1 MSKLLEIALGLV
13 TGIGG
18 FLEAGSLATSAQAGA
33 SFGLQLVW
41 ALALGTICLAFLV
54 EMAGRL
60 AAVSKHT
67 LPDAMRER
75 FGIRFFTVPL
85 VVVVLVSFLVLASE
99 IGGVAL
105 ALQLATGIRF
115 QWWAPAVGLAVWL
128 VLWAHNFGLVE
139 KGASLLGLVTLVF
152 VVAAF
157 KLHVPLAQVAANL
170 APSFPREEPAKY
182 WFTAVSIIGA
192 SVSPYLFYFY
202 SAGAIEDEWDESYLG
217 VNRLISGLGMGFGGG
232 VAIAVMACAAMV
244 LHSRGIQVDQYEQIP
259 LLLAQPLGRWG
270 FILFVASLGIACFGA
285 ALEIALQIAY
295 LVAQGFGWKWGEN
308 IKPGQ
313 AARFSLIYTVAALLA
328 GLFIFTG
335 LDPLKLT
342 IFSMALTALSLP
354 VTVVPLLIIMND
366 REYLGD
372 NVNHWVANAA
382 VLFISVVACIVAVVA
397 IPLQLLG
404 GS

>member
-33 SFGLQLVW
+33 EFGFQLIW
-41 ALALGTICLAFLV
+41 AIVLGTICIAFLV
-54 EMAGRL
+54 EMGGRL

-85 VVVVLVSFLVLASE
+85 VAVVLVSFLVLASE
-99 IGGVAL
+99 IGGVSL
-105 ALQLATGIRF
+105 ALQFATGIRF
-115 QWWAPAVGLAVWL
+115 QWWAPVVAVAVWL
-128 VLWAHNFGLVE
+128 LLWAHNFSLVE

-152 VVAAF
+152 IVGAF
-157 KLHVPLAQVAANL
+157 KLHTPLNEIGTHL
-170 APSFPREEPAKY
+170 LPSLPHQDSARY

-202 SAGAIEDEWDESYLG
+202 SAGAIEDHWDESYLR
-217 VNRLISGLGMGFGGG
+217 VNRLIAGLGMGFGGS
-232 VAIAVMACAAMV
+232 IAVAVLACAAMV
-244 LHSRGIQVDQYEQIP
+244 FHSRGIQIDRYEQIP
-259 LLLAQPLGRWG
+259 LLLAEPLGHWG

-295 LVAQGFGWKWGEN
+295 LIAQGFGWKWGEN
-308 IKPGQ
+308 LKPRE
-313 AARFSLIYTVAALLA
+313 AARFSLVYTVAICLA
-328 GLFIFTG
+328 GLVIFTG
-335 LDPLKLT
+335 IDPLKLT
-342 IFSMALTALSLP
+342 IFSMVLTALSLP
-354 VTVVPLLIIMND
+354 VTVVPLLILMND
-366 REYLGD
+366 PLYLGD
-372 NVNHWVANAA
+372 NGNHWIANAA
-382 VLFISVVACIVAVVA
+382 VLFISLLACIVAIVA
-397 IPLQLLG
+397 IPLQLMG

>member
-1 MSKLLEIALGLV
+1 MNKLLEIALGLV

-33 SFGLQLVW
+33 AFGFQLVW
-41 ALALGTICLAFLV
+41 AIALGTICIAFLV

-85 VVVVLVSFLVLASE
+85 VAVVLVSFLVLASE
-99 IGGVAL
+99 IGGVSL
-105 ALQLATGIRF
+105 ALQLITGIRF
-115 QWWAPAVGLAVWL
+115 QWWAPAVALAIWL
-128 VLWAHNFGLVE
+128 LLWAHNFNLVE

-152 VVAAF
+152 VVGAL
-157 KLHVPLAQVAANL
+157 KLHTPLSEVGAHL
-170 APSFPREEPAKY
+170 LPSMPQQDSAKY
-182 WFTAVSIIGA
+182 WFMAVSIIGA

-202 SAGAIEDEWDESYLG
+202 SAGAIEDEWDEGYLG
-217 VNRLISGLGMGFGGG
+217 VNRFVAGLGMGFGGT
-232 VAIAVMACAAMV
+232 VAVAVLAGAAMV
-244 LHSRGIQVDQYEQIP
+244 FHPRGIQIDRYEQIP
-259 LLLAQPLGRWG
+259 LLLSQPLGHWG

-295 LVAQGFGWKWGEN
+295 LIAQGFGWKWGEN
-308 IKPGQ
+308 IRPGQ
-313 AARFSLIYTVAALLA
+313 AARFSLVYTIAILLA
-328 GLFIFTG
+328 GLLILTG

-366 REYLGD
+366 PEYLGE
-372 NVNHWVANAA
+372 NVNHWIANAA
-382 VLFISVVACIVAVVA
+382 VLFISVIACVVALVA
-397 IPLQLLG
+397 IPLQFLG

>member
-1 MSKLLEIALGLV
+1 MKKLLEIGLGLV

-33 SFGLQLVW
+33 SFGFQLVW
-41 ALALGTICLAFLV
+41 AIALGVVCIAFLV

-85 VVVVLVSFLVLASE
+85 VAVVLVSFLVLASE

-105 ALQLATGIRF
+105 ALQLVTGIRF
-115 QWWAPAVGLAVWL
+115 QWWAPAVALAVWL
-128 VLWAHNFGLVE
+128 LLWAHNFGLIE
-139 KGASLLGLVTLVF
+139 KGASILGLVTLVF
-152 VVAAF
+152 LVGAHQLHTPLSGVAAH
-157 KLHVPLAQVAANL
+157 LL
-170 APSFPREEPAKY
+170 PSRPNADPAKY
-182 WFTAVSIIGA
+182 WFMAVSIIGA

-202 SAGAIEDEWDESYLG
+202 SAGAIEDEWDEGYLG
-217 VNRLISGLGMGFGGG
+217 VNRVIAGLGMGFGGT
-232 VAIAVMACAAMV
+232 VAIAVLACAAMV
-244 LHSRGIQVDQYEQIP
+244 FHSRGVQVDRYEQIP
-259 LLLAQPLGRWG
+259 LILAQPLGHWG

-295 LVAQGFGWKWGEN
+295 LIAQGFGWKWGEN

-313 AARFSLIYTVAALLA
+313 AARFSLMYTVAILLA
-328 GLFIFTG
+328 GLVILTG
-335 LDPLKLT
+335 IDPLKLT

-354 VTVVPLLIIMND
+354 VTVVPLLIVMND
-366 REYLGD
+366 PEYLGD
-372 NVNHWVANAA
+372 NVNHWIANVA
-382 VLFISVVACIVAVVA
+382 VLVVSVIACVVALVA
-397 IPLQLLG
+397 IPLQFMG

>member
-18 FLEAGSLATSAQAGA
+18 FLETGSLATSAQAGA

-41 ALALGTICLAFLV
+41 AIALGTICLAFLV

-99 IGGVAL
+99 IGGVSL
-105 ALQLATGIRF
+105 ALQLATGISFR
-115 QWWAPAVGLAVWL
+115 WWAPGVALAVWL
-128 VLWAHNFGLVE
+128 LLWAHRFGLVE
-139 KGASLLGLVTLVF
+139 KGTGLLGLVTLVF
-152 VVAAF
+152 VVAAL
-157 KLHVPLAQVAANL
+157 KLHTPLGQVAANL
-170 APSFPREEPAKY
+170 LPSQPKEEPAKY

-217 VNRLISGLGMGFGGG
+217 VNRVISGLGMGFGGG
-232 VAIAVMACAAMV
+232 VAIAVLACAAMV
-244 LHSRGIQVDQYEQIP
+244 FHSRGIQVDQYEQIP
-259 LLLAQPLGRWG
+259 LMLAQPLGHWG

-285 ALEIALQIAY
+285 ALEIALSIAY

-313 AARFSLIYTVAALLA
+313 AARFSLIYTVATLLA
-328 GLFIFTG
+328 GLVIFSG
-335 LDPLKLT
+335 IDPLKLT

-354 VTVVPLLIIMND
+354 ITVVPLLIIMND

-372 NVNHWVANAA
+372 NVNHWIANAA
-382 VLFISVVACIVAVVA
+382 VLFVSVLACIVALVA
-397 IPLQLLG
+397 IPLQLMG

>member
-18 FLEAGSLATSAQAGA
+18 FLEAGSLATAAQAGA
-33 SFGLQLVW
+33 AFGFQLVW
-41 ALALGTICLAFLV
+41 AIVLGTICIAFLV
-54 EMAGRL
+54 EMGGRL

-75 FGIRFFTVPL
+75 FGVRFFTIPL
-85 VVVVLVSFLVLASE
+85 ISVVLVSFLVLASE

-115 QWWAPAVGLAVWL
+115 QWWAPVVALAVWL
-128 VLWAHNFGLVE
+128 LLWLHNFGLVE

-152 VVAAF
+152 VVGAL
-157 KLHVPLAQVAANL
+157 KLHPPLDQVGGNL
-170 APSFPREEPAKY
+170 LPSLPRQDGARY
-182 WFTAVSIIGA
+182 WFMAVSIIGA

-217 VNRLISGLGMGFGGG
+217 VNRIISGLGMSFGGT
-232 VAIAVMACAAMV
+232 IAVAVLAGAAMV
-244 LHSRGIQVDQYEQIP
+244 FHSRGIQVDRYEQIP
-259 LLLAQPLGRWG
+259 LLLAEPLGHWG

-308 IKPGQ
+308 IRPRE
-313 AARFSLIYTVAALLA
+313 AARFSLIYTIAILLA
-328 GLFIFTG
+328 GVLIFTG
-335 LDPLKLT
+335 IDPLKLT

-354 VTVVPLLIIMND
+354 VTVVPLLIVMND
-366 REYLGD
+366 PQYLNE
-372 NVNHWVANAA
+372 NVNHSIANAA
-382 VLFISVVACIVAVVA
+382 VLFVSVLACIVALVA
-397 IPLQLLG
+397 IPLQILAG
-404 GS
+404 T

>member
-1 MSKLLEIALGLV
+1 MNKLLEIALGLV

-33 SFGLQLVW
+33 AFGFQLVW
-41 ALALGTICLAFLV
+41 AIALGTVCIAFLV

-85 VVVVLVSFLVLASE
+85 IAVVLVSFLVLASE
-99 IGGVAL
+99 IGGVSL
-105 ALQLATGIRF
+105 ALQLATGVRF
-115 QWWAPAVGLAVWL
+115 QWWAPVVALAVWL
-128 VLWAHNFGLVE
+128 LLWAHNFSLVE

-152 VVAAF
+152 LVGANR
-157 KLHVPLAQVAANL
+157 LHAPLGEIASNL
-170 APSFPREEPAKY
+170 LPGLPRQDPAKY
-182 WFTAVSIIGA
+182 WFTAVSILGA

-202 SAGAIEDEWDESYLG
+202 SAGAIEDEWDEGYLG
-217 VNRLISGLGMGFGGG
+217 VNRMIAGLGMGFGGT
-232 VAIAVMACAAMV
+232 VAIAVLVCAALV
-244 LHSRGIQVDQYEQIP
+244 FHSRGIQIDRYEQIP
-259 LLLAQPLGRWG
+259 LILAQPLGHWG

-295 LVAQGFGWKWGEN
+295 LIAQGFGWKWGEN

-313 AARFSLIYTVAALLA
+313 AARFSLTYTIVILLA
-328 GLFIFTG
+328 GLVMLTG
-335 LDPLKLT
+335 IDPLKLT

-366 REYLGD
+366 PEYLGE
-372 NVNHWVANAA
+372 NVNHWIANAA
-382 VLFISVVACIVAVVA
+382 VLVVSVIACVVALVA
-397 IPLQLLG
+397 IPLQLMG

>member
-1 MSKLLEIALGLV
+1 LV

-33 SFGLQLVW
+33 AFGFQLVW
-41 ALALGTICLAFLV
+41 AIALGTICLAFLV

-60 AAVSKHT
+60 SAVSKHT

-75 FGIRFFTVPL
+75 FGVRFFSVVL
-85 VVVVLVSFLVLASE
+85 VTVVLVSFLVLASE
-99 IGGVAL
+99 IGGVSL

-115 QWWAPAVGLAVWL
+115 QWWAPVAALAVWL
-128 VLWAHNFGLVE
+128 LLWAHNFSLVE

-157 KLHVPLAQVAANL
+157 KLQVPLHEVGAHVL
-170 APSFPREEPAKY
+170 PSLPQHDGSRY
-182 WFTAVSIIGA
+182 WFMAVSIFGA

-202 SAGAIEDEWDESYLG
+202 SAGAVEDEWDESYLG
-217 VNRLISGLGMGFGGG
+217 VNRLIAGLGMGFGGTL
-232 VAIAVMACAAMV
+232 AIAVLACAAMV
-244 LHSRGIQVDQYEQIP
+244 FHSRGIEIDHYEQIP
-259 LLLAQPLGRWG
+259 PILVEPLGRWG

-308 IKPGQ
+308 IRPRE
-313 AARFSLIYTVAALLA
+313 AARFSLVYTIAVVLA
-328 GLFIFTG
+328 GLVIFTG
-335 LDPLKLT
+335 IDPLKLT

-354 VTVVPLLIIMND
+354 VTVVPLLILMND
-366 REYLGD
+366 PEYLGD
-372 NVNHWVANAA
+372 NGNHWIANAA
-382 VLFISVVACIVAVVA
+382 VLFISILACIVAIVA
-397 IPLQLLG
+397 IPLQLVG

>member
-41 ALALGTICLAFLV
+41 AIALGVICIAFLV
-54 EMAGRL
+54 EMGGRL

-85 VVVVLVSFLVLASE
+85 VAVVLVSFLVLASE

-115 QWWAPAVGLAVWL
+115 QWWAPAVAIAVWL
-128 VLWAHNFGLVE
+128 LLWAHNFGLVE

-157 KLHVPLAQVAANL
+157 KLHAPLDEIGARLVPSL
-170 APSFPREEPAKY
+170 PHHDPAKY
-182 WFTAVSIIGA
+182 WFMAVSIIGA

-202 SAGAIEDEWDESYLG
+202 SAGAIEDHWDESYLG
-217 VNRLISGLGMGFGGG
+217 VNRLISGLGMGFGGTI
-232 VAIAVMACAAMV
+232 AIAVLAGAAMV
-244 LHSRGIQVDQYEQIP
+244 FHTRGIQIERYEQIP
-259 LLLAQPLGRWG
+259 LLLAEPLGRWG
-270 FILFVASLGIACFGA
+270 FILFVASLGVACFGA

-308 IKPGQ
+308 IKPSQ
-313 AARFSLIYTVAALLA
+313 AARFSLIYTVAAFLA
-328 GLFIFTG
+328 GLLIFTG
-335 LDPLKLT
+335 IDPLKLT

-354 VTVVPLLIIMND
+354 VTVIPLLIIMND
-366 REYLGD
+366 RDYLGE
-372 NVNHWVANAA
+372 NVNHWISNAA
-382 VLFISVVACIVAVVA
+382 VLFVSILACIVALVA
-397 IPLQLLG
+397 IPLQLM

>member
-1 MSKLLEIALGLV
+1 MNKLLEIALGLV

-33 SFGLQLVW
+33 AFGFQLVW
-41 ALALGTICLAFLV
+41 AIALGTICIAFLI

-99 IGGVAL
+99 IGGVSL
-105 ALQLATGIRF
+105 ALQLVTGIRF
-115 QWWAPAVGLAVWL
+115 QWWAPVVALAIWL
-128 VLWAHNFGLVE
+128 LLWAHNFSLVE

-152 VVAAF
+152 LVGAHQ
-157 KLHVPLAQVAANL
+157 LHAPLGQIGSNL
-170 APSFPREEPAKY
+170 LPSLPREEPAKY
-182 WFTAVSIIGA
+182 WFTAVSILGA

-202 SAGAIEDEWDESYLG
+202 SAGAIEDHWDEGYLG
-217 VNRLISGLGMGFGGG
+217 VNRVIAGLGMGFGGT
-232 VAIAVMACAAMV
+232 IAVAVLACAALV
-244 LHSRGIQVDQYEQIP
+244 FHSSGIQVDRYEQIP
-259 LLLAQPLGRWG
+259 LLLAQPLGHWG

-295 LVAQGFGWKWGEN
+295 LISQGFGWKWGEN
-308 IKPGQ
+308 IKPSQ
-313 AARFSLIYTVAALLA
+313 AARFSLVYTVAILLA
-328 GLFIFTG
+328 GLLILTG
-335 LDPLKLT
+335 VDPLKLT
-342 IFSMALTALSLP
+342 VFSMALTALSLP
-354 VTVVPLLIIMND
+354 VTVVPLLIVMND
-366 REYLGD
+366 PEYLGD
-372 NVNHWVANAA
+372 NVNHWIANAA
-382 VLFISVVACIVAVVA
+382 VLVISVIACAVAVVA
-397 IPLQLLG
+397 IPLQFLG